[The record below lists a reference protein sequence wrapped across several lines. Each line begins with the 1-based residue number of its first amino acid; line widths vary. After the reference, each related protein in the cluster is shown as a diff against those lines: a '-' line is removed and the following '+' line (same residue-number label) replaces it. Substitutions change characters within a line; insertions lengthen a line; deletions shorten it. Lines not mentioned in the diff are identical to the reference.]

1 MKAILPTLIC
11 SFCAGIALQAQIT
24 ITSDVNKAVQL
35 ALHNDIEVTNQSL
48 ELQKLE
54 LERKSVK
61 AKYIPKIEASALYA
75 YFDSEGVLDIPTVYL
90 PVTGS
95 PLFAGNSGF
104 SAKGNA
110 FHGGITAKAV
120 LFSGGQIYHGAKALE
135 EKNKGTAFMMENRKD
150 EVIKETI
157 ESFDQLELLRHAELL
172 INDSEKRLLKETE
185 RVEKA
190 IALGLAIPYD
200 RDKIKLATLE
210 LDSKRKDVQSKQ
222 ELLSLKIAQATGLST
237 AEIRSTV
244 HLVEPIVIMEELTT
258 ENRNEIKALESF
270 KKASEFVVKKEKGSL
285 LPTLG
290 AFGGYSYTSVFNA
303 ETTIPLHSLNTSANL
318 RIDEFTLHP
327 NLMVGVALK
336 WELFSGFERKHK
348 IDEAKIGLAQ
358 VENKLTDAREKLN
371 LQLEKN
377 KITYKNLL
385 NQMEIANQRE
395 KIAQNNNTMADK
407 QYKAGLINITE
418 RLAAEND
425 IYKESLNK
433 IETIIKQREAAIETY
448 QSAGALTTFLNI
460 Q

>member
-1 MKAILPTLIC
+1 MKAILPALIC
-11 SFCAGIALQAQIT
+11 SFWASISLQAQIT

-35 ALHNDIEVTNQSL
+35 ALHKDVEVTNQSL
-48 ELQKLE
+48 ELQKQE

-75 YFDSEGVLDIPTVYL
+75 YFDSQGVLDIPTLYL
-90 PVTGS
+90 PITGY
-95 PLFAGNSGF
+95 PLFDGSSGF
-104 SAKGNA
+104 STKGNA

-150 EVIKETI
+150 EVIKDMI

-172 INDSEKRLLKETE
+172 VNDSEKRLFKETE

-210 LDSKRKDVQSKQ
+210 LDSKRKDIQSKQ
-222 ELLSLKIAQATGLST
+222 ELLSLKIAQATGLSVSDVM
-237 AEIRSTV
+237 AV
-244 HLVEPIVIMEELTT
+244 AHLVEPIVIMEELTT

-270 KKASEFVVKKEKGSL
+270 KKASEFVIKKEKGSL

-303 ETTIPLHSLNTSANL
+303 EANIPLNTLNTSANL
-318 RIDEFTLHP
+318 KINEFTLHP

-348 IDEAKIGLAQ
+348 IDEAKIGLVQ
-358 VENKLTDAREKLN
+358 VENKLNDAREKLN

-385 NQMEIANQRE
+385 NQMEIAGQRE

-433 IETIIKQREAAIETY
+433 IATIIKQREAAIETY
-448 QSAGALTTFLNI
+448 RSAGALTTFLNI